1 MREIVS
7 QAKDV
12 EARGENKEKELLYSF
27 VVYDMNDLPPPA
39 PHDKWRRRQDLCER
53 LNCTVC
59 ASVNCTSYE
68 RVSTVLPYMSIAREC

>member
-39 PHDKWRRRQDLCER
+39 PHDKWRRRQDDLLHR
-53 LNCTVC
+53 QM
-59 ASVNCTSYE
+59 AS
-68 RVSTVLPYMSIAREC
+68 STVQLYIVEVKN